1 MQLPLYVSQSTD
13 SMDRISQELTK
24 TVQQSKKS
32 SPPSTK
38 SSSSSK
44 NGDEKPTKKE
54 KETTLKLEKKD
65 SKNKENINLGSKDGP
80 NKDFRN
86 PILTLAPQGG
96 EMSLRQFSSVTELL
110 GKLKVDLRLAFPR

>member
-1 MQLPLYVSQSTD
+1 MQLPLYASQSTG
-13 SMDRISQELTK
+13 SIERISAEITK
-24 TVQQSKKS
+24 SIQNKKS

-38 SSSSSK
+38 SSTSSK
-44 NGDEKPTKKE
+44 NGDDGKPTKKE
-54 KETTLKLEKKD
+54 KETTLKMEKKD
-65 SKNKENINLGSKDGP
+65 SKNKENINLGSKDGL